1 MTKLNE
7 RQENLLKQIEE
18 EKAKVD
24 AILANVKLDYAAV
37 IEVIKEPLKFVVDM
51 AASAKIPARRI
62 GEALGTKDHKTIKS
76 YYRETESK

>member
-7 RQENLLKQIEE
+7 RQEDLLKQVGE

-24 AILANVKLDYAAV
+24 AILADVKLDYEAA
-37 IEVIKEPLKFVVDM
+37 IEVIKEPLKFVVGM
-51 AASAKIPARRI
+51 AAAAKIPARRI

-76 YYRETESK
+76 YYPVTGAN